1 MNKKV
6 YLAVIG
12 ILVLLFLGQLTFQLV
27 FRGEG
32 TEGAGITWLVGDKE
46 IALAPRKEP
55 LPRTFTTMPTVT
67 HTVTMA
73 KSEKGYAGG
82 YAVVIPPGREI
93 SVTANIVL
101 TVDDVGVAASKASS
115 VISSMGGYVASSNIG
130 KDRGF
135 MSLKVPSDKL
145 SEALNYIRTLGDVE
159 SEGIS
164 TVDLTENII
173 DLEARLRNARAEE
186 QRLLYLL
193 NKTISVQE
201 ILEVESRLSAVREK
215 IERLEAMRKSMERSV
230 DYATINLELRKRG
243 KGVGINY
250 LDKILEDAYK
260 ALVGSVY
267 MVVVGGAFLLV
278 PAIIV
283 GVAYKIITRLRVRK
297 EG

>member
-6 YLAVIG
+6 YLVVIG

-67 HTVTMA
+67 MA

-115 VISSMGGYVASSNIG
+115 MISSMGGYVASSNIG

-145 SEALNYIRTLGDVE
+145 LEALNYIRTLGDVE

-193 NKTISVQE
+193 NRTISVQE